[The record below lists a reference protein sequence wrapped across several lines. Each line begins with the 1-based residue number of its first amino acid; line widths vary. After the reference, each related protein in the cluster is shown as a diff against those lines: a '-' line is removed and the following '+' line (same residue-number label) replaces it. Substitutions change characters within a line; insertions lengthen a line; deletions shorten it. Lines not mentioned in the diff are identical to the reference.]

1 MITCVPFS
9 VFRLNFPKSVSGEL
23 VKDLYRDHI
32 LAAAAKDPCF
42 RWSSPYEVR
51 IAATEPYTSRQ
62 FSQGAGPV
70 IKKAIVKFGVVVNFS
85 ELLGW

>member
-9 VFRLNFPKSVSGEL
+9 VFRLNFPKSIGMAF
-23 VKDLYRDHI
+23 VKDRYTDHI

-51 IAATEPYTSRQ
+51 IATTEPYTSRQ

-70 IKKAIVKFGVVVNFS
+70 IKKAVIKFGVVVNIG
-85 ELLGW
+85 EVLGW